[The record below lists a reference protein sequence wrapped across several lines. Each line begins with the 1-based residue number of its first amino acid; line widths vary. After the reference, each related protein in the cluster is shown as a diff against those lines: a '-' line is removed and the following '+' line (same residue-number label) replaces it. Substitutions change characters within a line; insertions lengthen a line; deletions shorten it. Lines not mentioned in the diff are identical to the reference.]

1 MFSNSNPVA
10 NSCCALVYMSL
21 CLIVKS
27 ELISTKSFPQRRLR
41 SQDNTGNSV
50 WWLLVPW
57 TPCSCFLETSTVTL
71 PILTLWILA
80 ILWRRIPNQWT
91 MRELELR
98 ERTQRLQNDEII
110 ETYQKLLLER
120 LLVSHDCW
128 CVLHWILS

>member
-1 MFSNSNPVA
+1 
-10 NSCCALVYMSL
+10 
-21 CLIVKS
+21 
-27 ELISTKSFPQRRLR
+27 
-41 SQDNTGNSV
+41 
-50 WWLLVPW
+50 
-57 TPCSCFLETSTVTL
+57 
-71 PILTLWILA
+71 LA